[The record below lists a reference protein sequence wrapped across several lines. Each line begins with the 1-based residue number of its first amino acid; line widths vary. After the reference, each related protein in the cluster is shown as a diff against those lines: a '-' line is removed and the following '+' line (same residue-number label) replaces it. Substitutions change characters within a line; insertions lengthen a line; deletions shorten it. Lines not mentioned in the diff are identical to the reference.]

1 MTKSSVT
8 TLKCLPIKSGKNTVD
23 NKIHEEPGI
32 HSIENH
38 DKIATLDGGF
48 TIVFMLSI

>member
-1 MTKSSVT
+1 MTKCSVT
-8 TLKCLPIKSGKNTVD
+8 TLKLFPIKSGKNTV
-23 NKIHEEPGI
+23 EEPGI

-38 DKIATLDGGF
+38 DKIATLDGGI